1 MSEFVLNDEIS
12 KDLKY
17 IADDVNKKLKDY
29 SAEDNELVSGA
40 TAALYTGQNFGAG
53 WETFVKTL
61 IPFLYLAD
69 KDKYSLSGVDI
80 QESFSIGCRNIS
92 DIVKGFLQ
100 IEVSDTKDLENLDSN
115 VKYNIISYLNTELK
129 LTEYIDNKVYLND
142 IKLMKTVIGK
152 KLEELDSEYN
162 ENVLR
167 DIIENEIPPIQD
179 QFSTTLSRIMNIM
192 ESFYSNTFS
201 LYPYQAVF
209 SFLGG
214 ITTGSG
220 ANRRRKSL
228 ECIKVAKRK
237 TITYNFNIIDY
248 TESLYYDKLAN
259 VLKKQAEISNVSF
272 IKQKGIKLNYT
283 SRNYNIEDILN
294 LEDGEI
300 IYYPLEVFAIATGSL
315 LEVRNDNMFKTAGVN
330 SFTAYKPVL
339 ESYISDL
346 LAKYIYKAMEK
357 LGSTIEVR
365 SIKKDNATEEE
376 SEEDEEL
383 TEEVRTAISF
393 TSSDFVTAYSEI
405 ETEDDKARIYSNYV
419 NDIMSAL
426 IVKLNTFI
434 KCVCSAFVVSR
445 NDDNT
450 LFKIKVIDFNDKFT
464 PDFTNILFSDTQF
477 TQNAEK
483 IEYPSGVV
491 NNVEGYNIYEY
502 SFCKDIDLM
511 DKKPLFGYTAA
522 RLFQKQGLQISV
534 DNILLGEDQTGT
546 PVFASSGNVIDLS
559 SKLVHRFCAGS
570 RSGKG
575 VMTMNLLA
583 SSLASENA
591 VFYIDRKPDIGS
603 CLASISNGSMFVVD
617 GGDTSS
623 AEDTFNTF
631 NPSVSSDG
639 NMLNKYIA
647 TDKSHFKR
655 SYLTKAFGANF
666 GDTYAG
672 AYGDMVYLKAIMLV
686 TGIIG
691 ARIFFL
697 KNAGS
702 LIPEGQTDL
711 QMEKRVTLVI
721 DEVTNWHNN
730 FEDAYFC
737 TDAKSSLKDKSILV
751 KYYTPSLGA
760 DIANSSLTGV
770 ADSLEKDNKALFE
783 AKQKAYEDAKAAW
796 EENKTDAKLL
806 KAFETA
812 KNSLEKT
819 LNTLSKAQAKKGDP
833 AELLTKLY
841 WTTVMDKY
849 KSVIT
854 QLGSIANAGIQPKMK
869 TDNDVILIGQ
879 SINGYANLG
888 DPITFNKDATINQQL
903 PDAKV
908 VLTDTLG
915 ADRTR
920 SYLFGFAEC
929 FGGCDW
935 FIGRNIHDKSKPE
948 SDRYKL
954 FGGWTEKGEF
964 LGKELD
970 SWLHTRGN
978 WAYVPEGSQEVYR
991 QAGEAGVPVNPYPF
1005 KPYLVLNSNDE
1016 MSGGEITNTEDNS
1029 DTYKG
1034 TPYTEQQAKNHSGDK
1049 YKYVYGAADRVGF
1062 KDWEKLRLEHIK
1074 SDYKPTS
1081 SDKCYGHLEDGIGL
1095 KGLIEEYKRTNP
1107 KFATAEFDSSWLSTS
1122 GDMANL
1128 IVSRVTR
1135 GRFTNYLDYLYDMS
1149 PDALICMDDI
1159 VLAYSADTANLSDDD
1174 MLKRR
1179 FSRYAN
1185 TNNMALL
1192 KSTSD
1197 SDLSTS
1203 SGDSSTSDE
1212 DFDAVGK
1219 PDGEI
1224 IEEAGDNNAGVG
1236 NNQETPPVPPQPAQ
1250 PTPSNNLG
1258 WIDEI
1263 NNPKKEEKP
1272 QEEPK
1277 NPTIYDGDEDEE
1289 KEPSLQETE
1298 GEFWSD
1304 EDRLEMA
1311 KLLLAVYNEGAKL
1324 SPQWNKINHETA
1336 QAKLLEVMLSLL
1348 IKHGF

>member
-1 MSEFVLNDEIS
+1 MSEFILNDEIS

-17 IADDVNKKLKDY
+17 ISADVNSKLSNY
-29 SAEDNELVSGA
+29 SAEDNELILGA

-69 KDKYSLSGVDI
+69 KDVYSLSGVAI

-115 VKYNIISYLNTELK
+115 VKYNLISYLNTELK
-129 LTEYIDNKVYLND
+129 LTDYIDNQVYLND
-142 IKLMKTVIGK
+142 IQLMKNIIDK
-152 KLEELDSEYN
+152 KLEDLDSEYN
-162 ENVLR
+162 ENVLK
-167 DIIENEIPPIQD
+167 DIVENEIPPIQD
-179 QFSTTLSRIMNIM
+179 QFSTTLSRIMTIM

-220 ANRRRKSL
+220 ASRRRKSL
-228 ECIKVAKRK
+228 ECIKVARKK

-248 TESLYYDKLAN
+248 TESLYYDKLAD
-259 VLKKQAEISNVSF
+259 VLKKQAEVSNVSF
-272 IKQKGIKLNYT
+272 IEQEGINSNYT
-283 SRNYNIEDILN
+283 NRNYNIEDILD
-294 LEDGEI
+294 LEDGQV

-330 SFTAYKPVL
+330 SFKAYKPVL

-346 LAKYIYKAMEK
+346 LAKYIYKAMER
-357 LGSTIEVR
+357 LGSTIEV
-365 SIKKDNATEEE
+365 KPTEDGK
-376 SEEDEEL
+376 S
-383 TEEVRTAISF
+383 TEEVRTSISF

-405 ETEDDKARIYSNYV
+405 ESEDDKARIYSNYV
-419 NDIMSAL
+419 NNIMSDL
-426 IVKLNTFI
+426 IIKLNTFI
-434 KCVCSAFVVSR
+434 KCVCSAFVVTR

-450 LFKIKVIDFNDKFT
+450 LFKIKIIDFDNKFT
-464 PDFTNILFSDTQF
+464 SDFTSVLFADTQF

-483 IEYPSGVV
+483 ISYPSGVV
-491 NNVEGYNIYEY
+491 NTVEGYNIYEY
-502 SFCKDIDLM
+502 SFCKDVELM

-546 PVFASSGNVIDLS
+546 PVFATAGSAIDLS

-631 NPSVSSDG
+631 NPSTASSG
-639 NMLNKYIA
+639 NMLNKYLA
-647 TDKSHFKR
+647 MDKNNFKR
-655 SYLTKAFGANF
+655 AYLTKAFGNDF
-666 GDTYAG
+666 GDAYAG
-672 AYGDMVYLKAIMLV
+672 AYGDMVYLKAIMLA

-702 LIPEGQTDL
+702 LIPEGKTDL
-711 QMEKRVTLVI
+711 QMDKRITLVI
-721 DEVTNWHNN
+721 DEVTNWHHD
-730 FEDAYFC
+730 FEDQYFC
-737 TDAKSSLKDKSILV
+737 TDAKSSGKDNSVLV

-760 DIANSSLTGV
+760 DIGNSSLTGV
-770 ADSLEKDNKALFE
+770 ADSLENDTRVLFE
-783 AKQKAYEDAKAAW
+783 AKQRAYEEAKASW
-796 EENKTDAKLL
+796 EENKTDTKLL

-812 KNSLEKT
+812 KTSLEKT
-819 LNTLSKAQAKKGDP
+819 LNNLSKSQAKKGDP

-854 QLGSIANAGIQPKMK
+854 QLSSIANAGIQPKMK

-908 VLTDTLG
+908 VTTDTLS

-935 FIGRNIHDKSKPE
+935 FIGRNIHDKENPD
-948 SDRYKL
+948 SDRYHL
-954 FGGWTEKGEF
+954 FGGWTKKGEF
-964 LGKELD
+964 LGEGLD

-991 QAGEAGVPVNPYPF
+991 QAGEAGLPVNPYPF

-1016 MSGGEITNTEDNS
+1016 MSGGEITNTDDNS

-1034 TPYTEQQAKNHSGDK
+1034 TPYTSKQADNHGGDK
-1049 YKYVYGAADRVGF
+1049 YKYVYGAASRVGF

-1074 SDYKPTS
+1074 SEYKPTS

-1128 IVSRVTR
+1128 VVTRVTR
-1135 GRFTNYLDYLYDMS
+1135 GRFTNYLDFLYDMS

-1159 VLAYSADTANLSDDD
+1159 ILAYSANTANLSDED

-1185 TNNMALL
+1185 TNNISLL

-1197 SDLSTS
+1197 SNLSASTGDASTS
-1203 SGDSSTSDE
+1203 EDS
-1212 DFDAVGK
+1212 FDAIGK

-1224 IEEAGDNNAGVG
+1224 IEEVNNNEGAV
-1236 NNQETPPVPPQPAQ
+1236 NNVETPQVVPQSEQ

-1258 WIDEI
+1258 WVDEL
-1263 NNPKKEEKP
+1263 NKPKQSKTEGVVNTELKS
-1272 QEEPK
+1272 
-1277 NPTIYDGDEDEE
+1277 NFNYGGTGDEER
-1289 KEPSLQETE
+1289 EPSLKETE

-1304 EDRLEMA
+1304 EDRLSMA
-1311 KLLLAVYNEGAKL
+1311 KLLLSVYNAGAKM
-1324 SPQWNKINHETA
+1324 SPQWEKISHDAA

-1348 IKHGF
+1348 LKHGF